1 MQKIELEIDDFI
13 SYCDYKNLS
22 KKKLASYE
30 QTLRLFIR
38 YLKDGNENK
47 QCGCHHFTYTVYAV
61 RMEVVL
67 WKRY

>member
-38 YLKDGNENK
+38 YLKDVENISRLK
-47 QCGCHHFTYTVYAV
+47 
-61 RMEVVL
+61 E
-67 WKRY
+67 KKI

>member
-38 YLKDGNENK
+38 YLKDVENISRLK
-47 QCGCHHFTYTVYAV
+47 EKNLIYYID
-61 RMEVVL
+61 
-67 WKRY
+67 K